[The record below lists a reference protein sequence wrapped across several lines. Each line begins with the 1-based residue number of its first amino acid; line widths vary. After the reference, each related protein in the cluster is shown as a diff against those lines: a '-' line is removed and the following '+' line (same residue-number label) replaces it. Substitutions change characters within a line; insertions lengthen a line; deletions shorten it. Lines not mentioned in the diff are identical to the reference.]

1 MPKMSQMNF
10 TNAIATPLCLLT
22 LLGSCASRW
31 GGGGGTVVDAETKQP
46 LSGVP
51 VAIYLST
58 SSASILPHGNAVP
71 YCGPQYYTTSDANG
85 KFSIPENALDLPWRF
100 SFYPINVSLHAVAF
114 KAGYVDSRDIEG
126 IRFDGYTNIKTG
138 PLKVSFEMRKDTGS
152 LWKRYEWL
160 GERTRVGCSCS
171 DMHTAILKERKE
183 IYQPALDAEYLRMNG
198 GKPLARGQIVAPR
211 LGTVGAKS
219 CP

>member
-10 TNAIATPLCLLT
+10 TNAIATPLCLLP

-160 GERTRVGCSCS
+160 GERTRVGCSCT

-183 IYQPALDAEYLRMNG
+183 IYQPALNAEYLRSNG
-198 GKPLARGQIVAPR
+198 GKPLERGQLVVPLMSA
-211 LGTVGAKS
+211 VGARS